1 MTLKWQEFPGA
12 PVSGTEICQLGDIPE
27 QGVLSIM
34 LGEFPLLVLKHLNVV
49 RVFVN
54 ACPHQFLPL
63 DLRSDSILS
72 TDGLRLICSNHQAE
86 FRILDGTSTSGPA
99 KGCRLAEVSTHIT
112 TDRLIVTAQS
122 LNIH

>member
-1 MTLKWQEFPGA
+1 MTLKWYDFPGA
-12 PVSGTEICQLGDIPE
+12 PVPGSEICQLSDIPE

-72 TDGLRLICSNHQAE
+72 TDGLRLMCSNHQAE
-86 FRILDGTSTSGPA
+86 FRILDGKSTSGPA
-99 KGCRLAEVSTHIT
+99 KGCRLVEIPANTT
-112 TDRLIVTAQS
+112 TDRLIVAAQS
-122 LNIH
+122 FNIH